1 MKVLVIGSVYP
12 RFQED
17 AEVPWLRTSI
27 SHLKKAGVEIQVLA
41 PSYKGLKSHN
51 IDGTHVNRFRYAP
64 ANWEILT
71 HEEGAPSKMASKPW
85 LQLLAIPYI
94 INGFIQCLRICRK
107 WRPDVIHAHWP
118 FPHAYIA
125 LGAAK
130 LFRIPLVLNFH
141 GAELLLIRKKKW
153 VKPLLKF
160 AIGQAQAVF
169 ANSSFTASKIKAL
182 RDVNVEWSPY
192 GTTLEERRGAR
203 DERRQLNKASV
214 APNVVGHDQA
224 DQLGLERSDNPKTKE
239 GESLPLAS
247 AANAASATPSSG
259 DNRIKRESRPTK
271 LGMIEPNC
279 WDSVPTPQLPVPH
292 PVNGKFKILFV
303 GRHIERKGIRY
314 LIEAAKYLPTDKF
327 EIRIVGGG
335 DLTEQLKQQAALL
348 DERRET
354 KDERDV
360 ILNEREDNLKRR
372 ESQPCLHGYDRASK
386 VGATPHPVN
395 FSGVEG
401 SPASI
406 IFTGKLSPE
415 ALANEYKTANV
426 FVLPAIVDSKGDTEG
441 LGVVLIEAM
450 ELGLPIVAS
459 NVGGIP
465 DVVIDGESGILVPEK
480 DPVALANAFKRLEA
494 NPALIENLL
503 AGARK
508 RIDECFTW
516 DGIIE
521 RQIEVYKRVVDS
533 RK

>member
-17 AEVPWLRTSI
+17 AEVPWLRTSVA
-27 SHLKKAGVEIQVLA
+27 HLKKAGVDIQVLA
-41 PSYKGLKSHN
+41 PAYKGLKSHD

-64 ANWEILT
+64 ASWEILT

-94 INGFIQCLRICRK
+94 INGFFQCIRICRK
-107 WRPDVIHAHWP
+107 WKPDVIHAHWP

-160 AIGQAQAVF
+160 AIGQAQAIF
-169 ANSSFTASKIKAL
+169 ANSSFTAGKIKAL
-182 RDVNVEWSPY
+182 RNVNVEWSPY
-192 GTTLEERRGAR
+192 GTTLETSRSQVERRA
-203 DERRQLNKASV
+203 DEFSHPQQNIV
-214 APNVVGHDQA
+214 
-224 DQLGLERSDNPKTKE
+224 
-239 GESLPLAS
+239 ESKDPVTV
-247 AANAASATPSSG
+247 TP
-259 DNRIKRESRPTK
+259 
-271 LGMIEPNC
+271 
-279 WDSVPTPQLPVPH
+279 H
-292 PVNGKFKILFV
+292 AVNSKFKILFV
-303 GRHIERKGIRY
+303 GRHIERKGITY
-314 LIEAAKYLPTDKF
+314 LIEAAKYLPRDNF
-327 EIRIVGGG
+327 EIRIVGVG
-335 DLTEQLKQQAALL
+335 DLTEQLHVIANEVKQSNPNSA
-348 DERRET
+348 E
-354 KDERDV
+354 
-360 ILNEREDNLKRR
+360 
-372 ESQPCLHGYDRASK
+372 
-386 VGATPHPVN
+386 
-395 FSGVEG
+395 
-401 SPASI
+401 I

-415 ALANEYKTANV
+415 DLANEYKTANV

-450 ELGLPIVAS
+450 ELDLPIVAS

-465 DVVIDGESGILVPEK
+465 DVVIDNESGILVPEK
-480 DPVALANAFKRLEA
+480 NPVALADAFKRLAADPSLTER
-494 NPALIENLL
+494 LL

-508 RIDECFTW
+508 RISECFTW

-521 RQIEVYKRVVDS
+521 RQIDVYNKVI

>member
-27 SHLKKAGVEIQVLA
+27 AHLKKAGAEIQVLA
-41 PSYKGLKSHN
+41 PAYKGLKSHD

-64 ANWEILT
+64 ASWEILT

-94 INGFIQCLRICRK
+94 INGFFQCIRICRK

-169 ANSSFTASKIKAL
+169 ANSSFTAGKIKAI
-182 RDVNVEWSPY
+182 RNVDVEWSPY
-192 GTTLEERRGAR
+192 GTTLEGRTG
-203 DERRQLNKASV
+203 KAL
-214 APNVVGHDQA
+214 Q
-224 DQLGLERSDNPKTKE
+224 TKE

-303 GRHIERKGIRY
+303 GRHIERKGICY
-314 LIEAAKYLPTDKF
+314 LIEAAKYLPKDKF
-327 EIRIVGGG
+327 EIRIVGVG

-354 KDERDV
+354 KDVRTQ
-360 ILNEREDNLKRR
+360 
-372 ESQPCLHGYDRASK
+372 S
-386 VGATPHPVN
+386 
-395 FSGVEG
+395 
-401 SPASI
+401 ASI

-426 FVLPAIVDSKGDTEG
+426 FTLPAIVDHKGDTEG

-450 ELGLPIVAS
+450 ELGLPIIAS

-465 DVVIDGESGILVPEK
+465 DVVVDGESGILVPEK
-480 DPVALANAFKRLEA
+480 DPVALADAFKRLEA
-494 NPALIENLL
+494 NPTLIQKLL

-521 RQIEVYKRVVDS
+521 RQVEVYKRLQRS
-533 RK
+533 

>member
-41 PSYKGLKSHN
+41 PSYKGLKSHD

-130 LFRIPLVLNFH
+130 LFKIPLVLNFH

-169 ANSSFTASKIKAL
+169 ANSSFTAGKIKAI
-182 RDVNVEWSPY
+182 RNVNVEWSPY
-192 GTTLEERRGAR
+192 GTTLETR
-203 DERRQLNKASV
+203 DERR
-214 APNVVGHDQA
+214 
-224 DQLGLERSDNPKTKE
+224 ETKE

-259 DNRIKRESRPTK
+259 D
-271 LGMIEPNC
+271 
-279 WDSVPTPQLPVPH
+279 TPQLPVLH
-292 PVNGKFKILFV
+292 PVNSKFKILFV

-360 ILNEREDNLKRR
+360 ILNEVKD
-372 ESQPCLHGYDRASK
+372 
-386 VGATPHPVN
+386 PVN
-395 FSGVEG
+395 FSGVEE

-415 ALANEYKTANV
+415 ALANEYRTANV
-426 FVLPAIVDSKGDTEG
+426 FTLPAIVDSKGDTEG

-494 NPALIENLL
+494 DPALIEKLL

-521 RQIEVYKRVVDS
+521 RQIEVYKRLS
-533 RK
+533 RS

>member
-27 SHLKKAGVEIQVLA
+27 AHLKKAGVDIQVLA
-41 PSYKGLKSHN
+41 PAYKGLKSHD

-94 INGFIQCLRICRK
+94 INGFIQCLRVCRK
-107 WRPDVIHAHWP
+107 WKPDVIHAHWP

-130 LFRIPLVLNFH
+130 LFKIPLVLNFH

-182 RDVNVEWSPY
+182 RNVNVEWSPY
-192 GTTLEERRGAR
+192 GTTLEEKPETR
-203 DERRQLNKASV
+203 EVVRQAHQ
-214 APNVVGHDQA
+214 PGHKV
-224 DQLGLERSDNPKTKE
+224 PKLVE
-239 GESLPLAS
+239 G
-247 AANAASATPSSG
+247 
-259 DNRIKRESRPTK
+259 
-271 LGMIEPNC
+271 
-279 WDSVPTPQLPVPH
+279 PH
-292 PVNGKFKILFV
+292 PVNDNCIRQESHPCLHEHGRVEQLVEPAEIVPHAINGKFKILFV
-303 GRHIERKGIRY
+303 GRHIERKGICY
-314 LIEAAKYLPTDKF
+314 LIEAAKYLPQDKF

-348 DERRET
+348 GESGSIDLLRSRSAQTPALCHPET
-354 KDERDV
+354 
-360 ILNEREDNLKRR
+360 
-372 ESQPCLHGYDRASK
+372 QPKEPA
-386 VGATPHPVN
+386 A
-395 FSGVEG
+395 FQ
-401 SPASI
+401 PASI

-415 ALANEYKTANV
+415 DLANEYKTANV
-426 FVLPAIVDSKGDTEG
+426 FTLPAIVDSKGDTEG

-465 DVVIDGESGILVPEK
+465 DVVIDEKSGILVPEK
-480 DPVALANAFKRLEA
+480 DPVALADAFKRLASDPSLVEK
-494 NPALIENLL
+494 LL

-521 RQIEVYKRVVDS
+521 RQVKVYNKVIS
-533 RK
+533 HF

>member
-41 PSYKGLKSHN
+41 PSYKGLKSHD

-160 AIGQAQAVF
+160 AIGRAQAVF

-192 GTTLEERRGAR
+192 GTTLETR
-203 DERRQLNKASV
+203 
-214 APNVVGHDQA
+214 
-224 DQLGLERSDNPKTKE
+224 E

-327 EIRIVGGG
+327 EIRIVGVG

-348 DERRET
+348 DERRKT

-395 FSGVEG
+395 FSGVEE

-465 DVVIDGESGILVPEK
+465 DVVIDGQSGILVPEK
-480 DPVALANAFKRLEA
+480 DPVALADAFKRLEA
-494 NPALIENLL
+494 DPTLIENLL

>member
-17 AEVPWLRTSI
+17 AEVPWLRTSVA
-27 SHLKKAGVEIQVLA
+27 HLKKAGVEIQVLA
-41 PSYKGLKSHN
+41 PSYKGLKSHD
-51 IDGTHVNRFRYAP
+51 IDGTYVNRFRYAP

-71 HEEGAPSKMASKPW
+71 HEEGAPSKMASRPW

-94 INGFIQCLRICRK
+94 INGFFQCIRICRK

-130 LFRIPLVLNFH
+130 LFKIPLVLNFH

-182 RDVNVEWSPY
+182 RNVDVEWSPY
-192 GTTLEERRGAR
+192 GTTLEEKQESELSPRLVIPDLFR
-203 DERRQLNKASV
+203 DRV
-214 APNVVGHDQA
+214 ALQ
-224 DQLGLERSDNPKTKE
+224 
-239 GESLPLAS
+239 SLS
-247 AANAASATPSSG
+247 
-259 DNRIKRESRPTK
+259 
-271 LGMIEPNC
+271 
-279 WDSVPTPQLPVPH
+279 PH
-292 PVNGKFKILFV
+292 PVKGKFKILFV
-303 GRHIERKGIRY
+303 GRHIERKGITY
-314 LIEAAKYLPTDKF
+314 LIEAAKHLPADKF
-327 EIRIVGGG
+327 EIRIVGVG
-335 DLTEQLKQQAALL
+335 DLTEQLKAQAAALCHP
-348 DERRET
+348 ERSET
-354 KDERDV
+354 ESKD
-360 ILNEREDNLKRR
+360 L
-372 ESQPCLHGYDRASK
+372 
-386 VGATPHPVN
+386 
-395 FSGVEG
+395 
-401 SPASI
+401 PADI

-426 FVLPAIVDSKGDTEG
+426 FVLPAIVDHKGDTEG

-465 DVVIDGESGILVPEK
+465 DVVVDGESGILVQEK
-480 DPVALANAFKRLEA
+480 DPVALANAFKLLA
-494 NPALIENLL
+494 DNPALTEKLL

-508 RIDECFTW
+508 RINECFTW

-521 RQIEVYKRVVDS
+521 RQVEVYKRVIS
-533 RK
+533 G

>member
-27 SHLKKAGVEIQVLA
+27 AHLKKAGVEIQVLA
-41 PSYKGLKSHN
+41 PAYKGLKSHD

-64 ANWEILT
+64 AAWEILT

-94 INGFIQCLRICRK
+94 INGFFQCIRICRK

-130 LFRIPLVLNFH
+130 LFKIPLVLNFH

-160 AIGQAQAVF
+160 AIGQAQAIF
-169 ANSSFTASKIKAL
+169 ANSSFTAGKIKAL
-182 RDVNVEWSPY
+182 RNVNVEWSPY
-192 GTTLEERRGAR
+192 GTTLEDNK
-203 DERRQLNKASV
+203 DESGVILS
-214 APNVVGHDQA
+214 
-224 DQLGLERSDNPKTKE
+224 ETKD
-239 GESLPLAS
+239 PV
-247 AANAASATPSSG
+247 T
-259 DNRIKRESRPTK
+259 I
-271 LGMIEPNC
+271 
-279 WDSVPTPQLPVPH
+279 VPH

-303 GRHIERKGIRY
+303 GRHIERKGICY
-314 LIEAAKYLPTDKF
+314 LIEAAKHLPRDKF
-327 EIRIVGGG
+327 EIRIVGVG
-335 DLTEQLKQQAALL
+335 DLTEQLKAQAEAMQS
-348 DERRET
+348 
-354 KDERDV
+354 V
-360 ILNEREDNLKRR
+360 ILNPGT
-372 ESQPCLHGYDRASK
+372 ESGINS
-386 VGATPHPVN
+386 
-395 FSGVEG
+395 SEG
-401 SPASI
+401 SSQGNQPANI

-426 FVLPAIVDSKGDTEG
+426 FTLPAIVDHKGDTEG

-465 DVVIDGESGILVPEK
+465 DVVVDGESGILVPEK
-480 DPVALANAFKRLEA
+480 DPVALADAFKCLEA
-494 NPALIENLL
+494 DPTLIQKLL

-508 RIDECFTW
+508 RIEECFTW

-521 RQIEVYKRVVDS
+521 RQIEVYKRLQQ
-533 RK
+533 

>member
-27 SHLKKAGVEIQVLA
+27 AHLKKAGAEIQVLA
-41 PSYKGLKSHN
+41 PAYKGLKSHD
-51 IDGTHVNRFRYAP
+51 IDGTHVNRFRYAF

-94 INGFIQCLRICRK
+94 INGFFQCIRICRK
-107 WRPDVIHAHWP
+107 WHPDVIHAHWP

-169 ANSSFTASKIKAL
+169 ANSSFTAGKIKAL
-182 RDVNVEWSPY
+182 RNVDVEWSPY
-192 GTTLEERRGAR
+192 GTTLEGA
-203 DERRQLNKASV
+203 
-214 APNVVGHDQA
+214 
-224 DQLGLERSDNPKTKE
+224 
-239 GESLPLAS
+239 SLPLAS
-247 AANAASATPSSG
+247 AADAASATPSSG
-259 DNRIKRESRPTK
+259 
-271 LGMIEPNC
+271 G
-279 WDSVPTPQLPVPH
+279 TPQRPEPH
-292 PVNGKFKILFV
+292 AINNKFKILFV
-303 GRHIERKGIRY
+303 GRHIERKGICY
-314 LIEAAKYLPTDKF
+314 LIEAAKYLPRDKF
-327 EIRIVGGG
+327 EIRIVGVG
-335 DLTEQLKQQAALL
+335 DLTEQLKQQAAAVN
-348 DERRET
+348 D
-354 KDERDV
+354 
-360 ILNEREDNLKRR
+360 
-372 ESQPCLHGYDRASK
+372 
-386 VGATPHPVN
+386 GA
-395 FSGVEG
+395 E
-401 SPASI
+401 I

-415 ALANEYKTANV
+415 DLANEYKTANV
-426 FVLPAIVDSKGDTEG
+426 FTLPAIVDHKGDTEG

-465 DVVIDGESGILVPEK
+465 DVVVDGESGILVPEK
-480 DPVALANAFKRLEA
+480 DPAALADAFKRLEA
-494 NPALIENLL
+494 DPTLIQKLL
-503 AGARK
+503 AGARN
-508 RIDECFTW
+508 RIDKCFTW

-521 RQIEVYKRVVDS
+521 RQVEVYKRLQH
-533 RK
+533 

>member
-17 AEVPWLRTSI
+17 AEVPWLRTSV

-41 PSYKGLKSHN
+41 PAYKGLKSHD

-94 INGFIQCLRICRK
+94 INGFFQCLRICRK
-107 WRPDVIHAHWP
+107 WKPDVIHAHWP
-118 FPHAYIA
+118 FPHGYIA

-130 LFRIPLVLNFH
+130 LFKIPLVLNFH

-160 AIGQAQAVF
+160 VIGQSQAIF

-182 RDVNVEWSPY
+182 RNVNVEWSPY
-192 GTTLEERRGAR
+192 GTTLEVDSRKSE
-203 DERRQLNKASV
+203 
-214 APNVVGHDQA
+214 VG
-224 DQLGLERSDNPKTKE
+224 ST
-239 GESLPLAS
+239 
-247 AANAASATPSSG
+247 
-259 DNRIKRESRPTK
+259 
-271 LGMIEPNC
+271 
-279 WDSVPTPQLPVPH
+279 PH

-303 GRHIERKGIRY
+303 GRHIERKGITY
-314 LIEAAKYLPTDKF
+314 LIEAAKYLPADQF
-327 EIRIVGGG
+327 EIRIVGVG
-335 DLTEQLKQQAALL
+335 DLTEQLKKQAKEL
-348 DERRET
+348 DERRKT
-354 KDERDV
+354 KDERGSSASSPT
-360 ILNEREDNLKRR
+360 LCHPERNVV
-372 ESQPCLHGYDRASK
+372 ESKD
-386 VGATPHPVN
+386 PVN

-401 SPASI
+401 NPHGLADVPASI

-415 ALANEYKTANV
+415 DLANEYRTANV
-426 FVLPAIVDSKGDTEG
+426 FTLPAIVDSKGDTEG

-465 DVVIDGESGILVPEK
+465 DVVVDGESGILVPEK
-480 DPVALANAFKRLEA
+480 NPVALADAFKRLAADPSLTEH
-494 NPALIENLL
+494 LL

-508 RIDECFTW
+508 RISECFTW

-521 RQIEVYKRVVDS
+521 RQIEVYKKVIRE
-533 RK
+533 

>member
-41 PSYKGLKSHN
+41 PSYKGLKSHD

-130 LFRIPLVLNFH
+130 LFKIPLVLNFH

-169 ANSSFTASKIKAL
+169 ANSSFTAGKIKAI
-182 RDVNVEWSPY
+182 RNVNVEWSPY
-192 GTTLEERRGAR
+192 GTTLETK
-203 DERRQLNKASV
+203 DERRETRDDCH
-214 APNVVGHDQA
+214 P
-224 DQLGLERSDNPKTKE
+224 GLVPGRETKE

-259 DNRIKRESRPTK
+259 D
-271 LGMIEPNC
+271 
-279 WDSVPTPQLPVPH
+279 TPQLPVPH
-292 PVNGKFKILFV
+292 PVNSKFKILFV

-335 DLTEQLKQQAALL
+335 DLTEQLKQQASLL

-354 KDERDV
+354 SRLQGECRNGKFICRYDRTAAPDAEGVKDESGSTSSPT
-360 ILNEREDNLKRR
+360 LCHPERKEVK
-372 ESQPCLHGYDRASK
+372 SK
-386 VGATPHPVN
+386 DPVN

-415 ALANEYKTANV
+415 DLADEYRTANV
-426 FVLPAIVDSKGDTEG
+426 FTLPAIVDSKGDTEG

-494 NPALIENLL
+494 DPALIEKLL

-521 RQIEVYKRVVDS
+521 RQIEVYKRLS
-533 RK
+533 RS

>member
-41 PSYKGLKSHN
+41 PSYKGLKSHD

-169 ANSSFTASKIKAL
+169 ANSSFTAGKIKAI
-182 RDVNVEWSPY
+182 RNVNVEWSPY

-203 DERRQLNKASV
+203 E
-214 APNVVGHDQA
+214 VVRHAHQPCDKVPE
-224 DQLGLERSDNPKTKE
+224 LVE
-239 GESLPLAS
+239 G
-247 AANAASATPSSG
+247 
-259 DNRIKRESRPTK
+259 
-271 LGMIEPNC
+271 
-279 WDSVPTPQLPVPH
+279 PH

-465 DVVIDGESGILVPEK
+465 DVVIDGQSGILVPEK
-480 DPVALANAFKRLEA
+480 DPVALADAFKRLEA
-494 NPALIENLL
+494 DPTLIQKLL

-508 RIDECFTW
+508 RIDKCFTW

-521 RQIEVYKRVVDS
+521 RQVEVYKKVVDS